1 MFAAM
6 SLAGML
12 NFYFILREVTKAV
25 VPEFAGRDQEFVES
39 ALKIY
44 LKGMGRIE

>member
-1 MFAAM
+1 M